1 MRILQISHFDRV
13 GGACIAAYRQ
23 HQALLRAG
31 VDARMWVRHKET
43 ADPTVSAHLPPS
55 DGPRRAGRLW
65 RRLRLRSEK
74 KKAGFLGEIFD
85 DRSEHGG
92 QERAGMPDCDLINI
106 QFSQGFLDH
115 PSFFRALDPS
125 IPVVVTLH
133 EMSWLTGGCSYA
145 GECTT
150 FRESCGHCPLL
161 ANAGEQDFSRRG
173 WLRRKEAFASRP
185 AGSLHFVADS
195 HWIAEQARSSG
206 LLKDYP
212 VSVIHYGLDTEVYQP
227 LDRQASRRA
236 FGIPEHLPVVAFCA
250 ASVTDERKGMK
261 HLVEAMEALPEKP
274 FLLTWGRS
282 FPKALETIPHL
293 HLGHIDSEHLMALT
307 YNAADLFVM
316 PSLEEAF
323 GQTALE
329 ALACA
334 VPVVAFEVGG
344 IPDMVRSE
352 KTGLLVP
359 KKDSRALS
367 SAIRQ
372 LLGNSQFAQQLG
384 QSGRAMVVDEF
395 TYAQNAKKY
404 RKLYQSLLQSS
415 GHAKIEVPALP

>member
-1 MRILQISHFDRV
+1 MRILQISHYDRQ

-31 VDARMWVRHKET
+31 VDSRMWVRHKET
-43 ADPTVSAHLPPS
+43 ADPAVMAHCPP
-55 DGPRRAGRLW
+55 AGISGRV
-65 RRLRLRSEK
+65 RRLLRRYYLASQQK
-74 KKAGFLGEIFD
+74 RAGFLGELFD

-92 QERAGMPDCDLINI
+92 QERVGIPECDLINV

-133 EMSWLTGGCSYA
+133 EMSWFTGGCSYA
-145 GECTT
+145 GDCIN

-161 ANAGEQDFSRRG
+161 ANPGENDFSRRA
-173 WLRRKEAFASRP
+173 WLRREEAFARRP
-185 AGSLHFVADS
+185 AGSLNFVADS
-195 HWIAEQARSSG
+195 RWIAEQAKASG

-212 VSVIHYGLDTEVYQP
+212 VSVIHYGLDTAVYQP
-227 LDRQASRRA
+227 LDRQASRHA
-236 FGIPEHLPVVAFCA
+236 FGIPDHLPVVAFCA

-261 HLVEAMEALPEKP
+261 HLVEAMEGLPEKP

-282 FPKALETIPHL
+282 FPKALETVPHL

-367 SAIRQ
+367 SAMRR
-372 LLGNSQFAQQLG
+372 LLGNSQFAQKLG

-395 TYAQNAKKY
+395 TYARNAEKY

-415 GHAKIEVPALP
+415 GHAKVGVPVLP